1 MHKLYQPPGARRL
14 ISCPREVST
23 CTKPSG
29 VLDSIGNT
37 PLVALRAASDAT
49 GCRVFGKAEYM
60 NPGGSVKDRIAKAI
74 LERAEARGELRA
86 GMTIL
91 EVTSGNTGIALS
103 MVGAVKGYRVV
114 IMMPKTVSEE
124 RRHMIES
131 LGAELRLL
139 DDLLRIQ
146 GAVETAKAMARE
158 DSTLFLPSQF
168 ANPDNPW
175 AHETTT
181 GPEIL
186 QQTNGAIDAFVMGV
200 GTGGTL
206 MGVGRALRHA
216 GSKARV
222 VAVEPDESA
231 VMSGGKPGPHGIQ
244 GLADG
249 FIPEII
255 RMNEVSEVVRIRTSD
270 AKAAARRLARE
281 EGLLVGISSGANVLA
296 ATEVARR
303 LGPGHTVVTMLC
315 DRGERYLSVG

>member
-37 PLVALRAASDAT
+37 PLVALRAASEAT

-60 NPGGSVKDRIAKAI
+60 NPGVSVKDRIAKAI
-74 LERAEARGELRA
+74 IERAESRGDLRP

-114 IMMPKTVSEE
+114 IMMPRTVSEE

-146 GAVETAKAMARE
+146 GAVETAKRMARE
-158 DSTLFLPSQF
+158 DRTLFLPSQF

-175 AHETTT
+175 AHATTT
-181 GPEIL
+181 GPGIL
-186 QQTNGAIDAFVMGV
+186 HQTQ
-200 GTGGTL
+200 GT
-206 MGVGRALRHA
+206 
-216 GSKARV
+216 
-222 VAVEPDESA
+222 
-231 VMSGGKPGPHGIQ
+231 HG
-244 GLADG
+244 
-249 FIPEII
+249 E
-255 RMNEVSEVVRIRTSD
+255 MV
-270 AKAAARRLARE
+270 
-281 EGLLVGISSGANVLA
+281 
-296 ATEVARR
+296 
-303 LGPGHTVVTMLC
+303 
-315 DRGERYLSVG
+315 LSV